1 MRSTFSGFNIGY
13 RALAAQQRAL
23 DVTSHNIANANTP
36 GYTRQGVIMEATQPD
51 EVLTGFVGTGV
62 TITDF
67 RRIRDEFL
75 DIQMRTENKA
85 LGEWETRDNLISK
98 LEVIFNEP
106 SESSLRSVLDEYWE
120 SWQTLSRNPESLS
133 ARTDVMQRGVTLAN
147 TFNHLDAQFEEL
159 QIDINKGIAL
169 KVEEINTQA
178 RQIRDLNIQIIKAES
193 GGMKTANDLRDKRDM
208 LVEALAKNIA
218 IDVVEDEFGAI
229 NVTVGGKILVSRSV
243 LGEIRFIN
251 NDPLRPET
259 ATLEW
264 YEPTHNVS
272 QGPVNLY
279 GGALKGYLDMRDEVI
294 PNYQEKVSTLARTI
308 AEEVNTLHRAGYA
321 LDKSTGR
328 DFFVI
333 SDLSADFNAQ
343 NIRVNLDLVADVNL
357 IAAAGGTVDP
367 ADPTGP
373 LLVYEGDNTNAT
385 AIALLKNKL
394 TLNGGTASF
403 DDYYT
408 SLIGQLGVQGQETSQ
423 MLANKTYIIEQLN
436 NRRDAISGVSLDE
449 EMTNM
454 IKYQH
459 AYNAAARVINVM
471 DEMMEILVNK
481 LGMAGR

>member
-23 DVTSHNIANANTP
+23 DITSHNIANANTP
-36 GYTRQGVIMEATQPD
+36 GYTRQSVVMEATPAE
-51 EVLTGFVGTGV
+51 EVLAGFVGTGV

-106 SESSLRSVLDEYWE
+106 SESSLRSVLDQYWE
-120 SWQTLSRNPESLS
+120 SWQTLSRNPESPS
-133 ARTDVMQRGVTLAN
+133 ARTNVMQRGIALAN
-147 TFNHLDAQFEEL
+147 TFNHLDAQFVEL
-159 QIDINKGIAL
+159 QIDINKGIGL

-193 GGMKTANDLRDKRDM
+193 GGMKTANDLRDKRDA
-208 LVEALAKNIA
+208 LVESLAKNIA
-218 IDVVEDEFGAI
+218 IDVVEDEFGAVNI
-229 NVTVGGKILVSRSV
+229 TVGGKTLVSRSV

-251 NDPLRPET
+251 KDPLHPET

-294 PNYQEKVSTLARTI
+294 PNYQEKISTLAKTI
-308 AEEVNTLHRAGYA
+308 AEEVNTLHRAGFA

-333 SDLSADFNAQ
+333 SDLATDFSAG
-343 NIRVNLDLVADVNL
+343 NIRVNPDIEADVNL
-357 IAAAGGTVDP
+357 IATAGTDDP
-367 ADPTGP
+367 D
-373 LLVYEGDNTNAT
+373 VFDGDNTNAT
-385 AIALLKNKL
+385 AIAQLKNKL

-423 MLANKTYIIEQLN
+423 MLENKTYIIEQLN

-454 IKYQH
+454 IRYQH
-459 AYNAAARVINVM
+459 AYTAAARVINVM
-471 DEMMEILVNK
+471 DEMMDVLVNK
-481 LGMAGR
+481 LGMVGR